1 MTLLLAR
8 CPLQNTAVPGWLVSH
23 DKTALN
29 ISAICYSSSLCTSP
43 TSDTAKIPILSQR
56 VRFLTQQWF
65 GASRRRDEQK
75 SWFKLFLCGKPGYNA
90 KFHKRAYT
98 VARSYI
104 DENQA
109 PYWCHFVLL
118 WLCWPML
125 EIGMSGTM
133 CVPAWGT
140 VGGRVTEVVS
150 FKHSPFQGHY
160 FRQTTSGSSSNHV
173 NSLNTKH
180 TIKESPKV
188 LVRCCI
194 VLVFL
199 RSHPTVQRFS
209 A

>member
-75 SWFKLFLCGKPGYNA
+75 SWFKLFLCGKPNYNA
-90 KFHKRAYT
+90 KFHKFTYT
-98 VARSYI
+98 VARSCI

-109 PYWCHFVLL
+109 PLLVSL
-118 WLCWPML
+118 WLCWQFL
-125 EIGMSGTM
+125 EIGMSGTA

-140 VGGRVTEVVS
+140 VGGRMTEVVLS
-150 FKHSPFQGHY
+150 NIVI
-160 FRQTTSGSSSNHV
+160 FRAITSGKQHQVPAVFMRTVSTPNIQLRTV
-173 NSLNTKH
+173 PKSLF
-180 TIKESPKV
+180 V
-188 LVRCCI
+188 
-194 VLVFL
+194 
-199 RSHPTVQRFS
+199 TV
-209 A
+209 